1 MILLHMPLQYSE
13 SNNTCTFQLKS
24 YVSYNYKVHTSVV
37 RYFVPLAGGGCRV
50 VEIGQHT
57 VHITLYSELHIRCFA

>member
-13 SNNTCTFQLKS
+13 SNNTCRFQLKS
-24 YVSYNYKVHTSVV
+24 CVSYNYKVHTSVV
-37 RYFVPLAGGGCRV
+37 HYFATLAREGCRV

>member
-1 MILLHMPLQYSE
+1 MILLHVPIQYSE
-13 SNNTCTFQLKS
+13 SNNTCRFQLKC
-24 YVSYNYKVHTSVV
+24 YVSYKYKVYTSVV
-37 RYFVPLAGGGCRV
+37 HYFATLAGESCRV

>member
-37 RYFVPLAGGGCRV
+37 RYFV
-50 VEIGQHT
+50 T
-57 VHITLYSELHIRCFA
+57 